1 MPVRTRHRASS
12 LGHVRP
18 LTAAPP
24 LRLPGSAPTR
34 VRSACRV
41 PRRLPARRRRPR
53 TRSRR
58 APPVLGVRMPSGG
71 RGAYSARSRGGA
83 ATRVSRRRASHAL
96 ASTSPGVQRRASS
109 GGAPMSDAPTT
120 SDRPVEA
127 PPALYAQVAARVA
140 SVAPQLP
147 ADDQHYLATSTTARG
162 GPPTSSR
169 RAPGSNWSSHPVR
182 DGVVRAPSRG
192 ARPRC
197 RGGPQPPMSGAAR
210 NSRSTRR
217 VRDDPSL
224 TLADRPMTCRRRAH
238 DSSHVRLRP
247 AGPVHADPST
257 HHPPNGRARGWRNS
271 IHTTQPEQGS
281 PPRACRRPGAAGLR
295 AGRPHRAAHR
305 APAGASAR
313 TAERPAELHDDL

>member
-1 MPVRTRHRASS
+1 VTCNVGGRPGADSPRRSHVGSRGARARSAAAPACTGSTRMPVRTRHRASS

-147 ADDQHYLATSTTARG
+147 ADDQHYLTTS
-162 GPPTSSR
+162 PHLPR
-169 RAPGSNWSSHPVR
+169 RA
-182 DGVVRAPSRG
+182 
-192 ARPRC
+192 
-197 RGGPQPPMSGAAR
+197 
-210 NSRSTRR
+210 
-217 VRDDPSL
+217 
-224 TLADRPMTCRRRAH
+224 
-238 DSSHVRLRP
+238 
-247 AGPVHADPST
+247 AGHR
-257 HHPPNGRARGWRNS
+257 HPPGG
-271 IHTTQPEQGS
+271 
-281 PPRACRRPGAAGLR
+281 RPGPTGLPR
-295 AGRPHRAAHR
+295 RCV
-305 APAGASAR
+305 
-313 TAERPAELHDDL
+313 TE